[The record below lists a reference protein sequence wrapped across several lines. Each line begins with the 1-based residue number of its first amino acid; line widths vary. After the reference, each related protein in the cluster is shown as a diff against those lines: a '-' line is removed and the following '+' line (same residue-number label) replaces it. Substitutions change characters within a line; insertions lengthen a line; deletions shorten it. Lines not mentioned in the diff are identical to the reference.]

1 MTDDGAIVAL
11 DHVRRDYDDGRVTA
25 LAGVSL
31 SIGRGETVSVIG
43 RSGSGKST
51 LVHIA
56 AGLDRP
62 TAGEVRFEGRPVAGR
77 QAWTRLRAHRIGI
90 VFQAFFLLPSLT
102 ALGNVMAPML
112 GVERDRQ
119 RRRDRAADLLDRV
132 GLASRAT
139 HRPAE
144 LSGGERQRVAIA
156 RALANRPS
164 LLLADEPTGNLDSAS
179 AEAVLGLM
187 FDTAAEA
194 GAALVIVSHDP
205 VVAARASRQVELLDG
220 RIVADT
226 GAPVAA

>member
-1 MTDDGAIVAL
+1 
-11 DHVRRDYDDGRVTA
+11 
-25 LAGVSL
+25 
-31 SIGRGETVSVIG
+31 
-43 RSGSGKST
+43 
-51 LVHIA
+51 
-56 AGLDRP
+56 
-62 TAGEVRFEGRPVAGR
+62 VRFEGRPVAGR
-77 QAWTRLRAHRIGI
+77 RAWTRLRATRIGI

-112 GVERDRQ
+112 GVEPDRQ

-132 GLASRAT
+132 GLGDRAT
-139 HRPAE
+139 HRPSE

-179 AEAVLGLM
+179 AEAVLTLM
-187 FDTAAEA
+187 FDAAAEA

-220 RIVADT
+220 RIVADS
-226 GAPVAA
+226 GAAVAA